1 MSHDESHDRAWLR
14 DVKQSQLHDV
24 DILVSCCCRY
34 VSREAY
40 EGTHRT
46 SPAFLNFKAAMAA
59 LPFKVELVGQSFLET
74 NIGFML

>member
-1 MSHDESHDRAWLR
+1 MT
-14 DVKQSQLHDV
+14 VV
-24 DILVSCCCRY
+24 CVSYCRY

-46 SPAFLNFKAAMAA
+46 SPAFLHFKTAMAA